1 MPTLSYCLFC
11 DVIKL
16 QKVLGM
22 MPEDRLYSKW
32 GTPFPCDILEINLV
46 ESWFRITVGTQEEN
60 YKLVKGLTSVTNG
73 VYLVALTYFSK
84 EGFRKS

>member
-32 GTPFPCDILEINLV
+32 RTPCPCDILEISLV
-46 ESWFRITVGTQEEN
+46 ESWFTVGTQEEN
-60 YKLVKGLTSVTNG
+60 YKLVKGLTRVTNG
-73 VYLVALTYFSK
+73 VSLVVRTYFS
-84 EGFRKS
+84 EERLRKL